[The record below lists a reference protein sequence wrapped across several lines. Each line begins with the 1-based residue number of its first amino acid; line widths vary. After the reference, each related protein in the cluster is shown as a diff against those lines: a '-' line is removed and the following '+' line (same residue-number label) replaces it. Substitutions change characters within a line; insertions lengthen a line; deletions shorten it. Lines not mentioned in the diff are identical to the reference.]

1 QTMKELIYKKTDQG
15 DLRIRIYE
23 PDAAKGDRPAILF
36 FFGGAWKKGNLDQF
50 KTHSEHLARHG
61 MVAACAEYRV
71 SERHGTSPI
80 ECVEDGRSAYRWL
93 KSHATE
99 FGIDKKRI
107 VSAGG
112 SAGGHVALCVSLAD
126 EVNAEGDDLSVA
138 CDPSLLVLFN
148 PVCDVVSR
156 ADRLKSEDLAGSI
169 SPLHLLESHIQPSI
183 LFYGSEDK
191 MIEEGRAFV
200 ERSGEIGA
208 NTTTTSGTS
217 SRISTKEKSASF
229 SPRRS
234 TMRSNI
240 KRDADPG
247 GPANTFEPAI
257 ISGLSSL
264 SGLPL

>member
-1 QTMKELIYKKTDQG
+1 
-15 DLRIRIYE
+15 
-23 PDAAKGDRPAILF
+23 
-36 FFGGAWKKGNLDQF
+36 
-50 KTHSEHLARHG
+50 

-200 ERSGEIGA
+200 ERSGEIGVA
-208 NTTTTSGTS
+208 SELHVAHGEKHAFFNRSPWRESTTDLMHDFLKHRGYVVAPSDVVV
-217 SRISTKEKSASF
+217 KEVA
-229 SPRRS
+229 
-234 TMRSNI
+234 MMHE
-240 KRDADPG
+240 DAI
-247 GPANTFEPAI
+247 A
-257 ISGLSSL
+257 
-264 SGLPL
+264 